1 MNGGGSSRGG
11 GSGGPGGSGSGSN
24 DDYWREK
31 YYELLDQV
39 ENTNMDDM
47 SDNMDDFNA
56 IFNMEVEKAE
66 IEAFL
71 KDKALNE
78 LLAEEQQ

>member
-1 MNGGGSSRGG
+1 
-11 GSGGPGGSGSGSN
+11 
-24 DDYWREK
+24 
-31 YYELLDQV
+31 
-39 ENTNMDDM
+39 MDDM

-71 KDKALNE
+71 KDKALDE